1 MSRKSTAK
9 KSSER
14 ENDANQDIS
23 QKNSHHS
30 LEIPTIQIIG
40 VKNLPII
47 KKGDNLA
54 ELVCN
59 ASKRQGTPIED
70 GDILV
75 ISHVVVARA
84 EGNVVNLNSVVPS
97 NFAKAFAQQFSKD
110 PALIETI
117 LRESKSIVRM
127 GEGKLITETKHGLVC
142 ANAGVDKSNVP
153 GERNIALLPK
163 NPDSS
168 AQRIRQ
174 EIRKLTEKDVAVIVS
189 DTHGRPLRE
198 GEINIAIGVAG
209 IRPIRDRRG
218 EKDLFEYI
226 LKVKRTAIADE
237 LCSAAELVMGQA
249 NEGIPVT
256 IIRGY
261 PYPKSEEAKAIE
273 LTRSKE
279 KDLFY

>member
-1 MSRKSTAK
+1 MCPK
-9 KSSER
+9 
-14 ENDANQDIS
+14 ND
-23 QKNSHHS
+23 SHHS
-30 LEIPTIQIIG
+30 VKIPTIQIIG
-40 VKNLPII
+40 VKDLPII

-54 ELVCN
+54 KLVCD
-59 ASKRQGTPIED
+59 AAEKQGTPLQN

-75 ISHVVVARA
+75 ISHVVVSRA
-84 EGNVVNLNSVVPS
+84 EGNVVNLDSVVPS
-97 NFAKAFAQQFSKD
+97 NFAKTFAQQFGKD
-110 PALIETI
+110 RALIETI

-127 GEGKLITETKHGLVC
+127 GDGKLITETRHGLIC

-174 EIRKLTEKDVAVIVS
+174 EIRKLTDKNIAVIVS

-218 EKDLFEYI
+218 EKDLFGYV

-249 NEGIPVT
+249 SEGIPAA

-261 PYPKSEEAKAIE
+261 PYSKSEEAKAIE
-273 LTRSKE
+273 LTRPRE
-279 KDLFY
+279 KDLFI